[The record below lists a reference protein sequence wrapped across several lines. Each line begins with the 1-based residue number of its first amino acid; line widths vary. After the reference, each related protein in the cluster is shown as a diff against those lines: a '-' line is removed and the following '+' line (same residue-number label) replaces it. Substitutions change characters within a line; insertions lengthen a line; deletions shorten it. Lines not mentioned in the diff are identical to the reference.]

1 MNLTERKIRD
11 ARPGSKTTIIWDGRV
26 KGLGL
31 RVTPKGAKAFV
42 IDYRANG
49 RQRRATIGRVGQI
62 SLVEARNRAATMLDT
77 TRLKGIDPLQARR
90 ERREAITVTQ
100 ALDRYFNEHV
110 PHRLA
115 IGKMS
120 ASTVEN
126 YRRWTKP
133 IHKAIGCL
141 KVTEVEQDDIE
152 RAVAGLSQVTRNR
165 VLSVTRAAFG
175 VFERWG
181 IRDRNT
187 NPAKYVERA
196 TEQPRDRTLSA
207 TEMAALARALDALK
221 DTHPAPV
228 AAIQV
233 AARSGL
239 RIGEV
244 LAIRWEDL
252 DLESGALVI
261 PESKTGA
268 RVHTLPQT
276 AIAVIKNMPRLNSY
290 VFTNGRRD
298 LPTRYLTCRG
308 VFANAVKLAGLR
320 DVRLHDLRRTAMT
333 LAAAD
338 GVSVA
343 VIRDL
348 LGHRTNAAA
357 WRYVRNTGKA
367 VVEARE
373 KLGDK
378 VDEMMAV

>member
-1 MNLTERKIRD
+1 MSLTERKIRD
-11 ARPGSKTTIIWDGRV
+11 AKPGSKTTIIWDGRV

-42 IDYRANG
+42 IGYRVNG

-62 SLVEARNRAATMLDT
+62 SLVDARNRAATMLDS
-77 TRLKGIDPLQARR
+77 TRLDGIDPLQARR
-90 ERREAITVTQ
+90 ERREAMTVAQ
-100 ALDRYFNEHV
+100 AVDRYFDEHV

-126 YRRWTKP
+126 YRLWTKP
-133 IHKAIGCL
+133 IYKAIGSL
-141 KVTEVEQDDIE
+141 KVSEVEKEDIE
-152 RAVAGLSQVTRNR
+152 RAVAGLPAITRNR

-187 NPAKYVERA
+187 NPAKYVERS

-207 TEMAALARALDALK
+207 TEMAALARALDVLK
-221 DTHPAPV
+221 DRHPAPV

-244 LAIRWEDL
+244 LAIRWEDV

-268 RVHTLPQT
+268 RLHTLPRT
-276 AIAVIKNMPRLNSY
+276 AIAVLAAMPRLNSY
-290 VFTNGRRD
+290 AFTNGRRD

-308 VFANAVKLAGLR
+308 VFAEAVKAAGLR
-320 DVRLHDLRRTAMT
+320 DVRLHDLRRSAMT
-333 LAAAD
+333 LAAAN
-338 GVSVA
+338 GVGVA

-357 WRYVRNTGKA
+357 WRYVRNTGRA

-373 KLGDK
+373 MVGDK

>member
-1 MNLTERKIRD
+1 MSLTERKIRD
-11 ARPGSKTTIIWDGRV
+11 ARPGSKTAIIWDGRV

-31 RVTPKGAKAFV
+31 RVTPRGAKAFV
-42 IDYRANG
+42 IDYRVNG

-62 SLVEARNRAATMLDT
+62 SLADARNRAAAMLDG
-77 TRLKGIDPLQARR
+77 TRLKGMDPLQARR
-90 ERREAITVTQ
+90 ERREAITVSE
-100 ALDRYFNEHV
+100 AFDRYFSEHV

-120 ASTVEN
+120 ASTVEH
-126 YRRWTKP
+126 YRLWTKP
-133 IHKAIGCL
+133 ILKAMGTL
-141 KVTEVEQDDIE
+141 KVVEVEQDDIE
-152 RAVAGLSQVTRNR
+152 RAVAGLPPVTRNR

-187 NPAKYVERA
+187 NPAKYVERS

-207 TEMAALARALDALK
+207 AEMAALARALDGLK

-252 DLESGALVI
+252 DLDTGALFI

-268 RVHTLPQT
+268 RVHTLPRT
-276 AIAVIKNMPRLNSY
+276 AIAVIARLPRLNSY

-308 VFANAVKLAGLR
+308 VFAKAVKLAGLR
-320 DVRLHDLRRTAMT
+320 DVRIHDLRRTAMT

-373 KLGDK
+373 MLGDK
-378 VDEMMAV
+378 VDEMMLV